1 MKPRAGARFCQ
12 LVYKTLRSPA
22 TCSET
27 SQRRD
32 VLKSCSIA
40 NFFSYLPA
48 RSKSVDFGRLQLSG
62 GRTSAVGLPACSGSG
77 TICSSRCEQRQRRC
91 GQNCRDYA
99 GPARKMVAGIAECHP
114 EKNSG
119 GTAPARKQISNAAHN
134 GTDGDEG
141 GPVGHSGGSSRL
153 VDSKPLGRTVP

>member
-1 MKPRAGARFCQ
+1 MKMSAIGVCRILHNLGSIGRKGS
-12 LVYKTLRSPA
+12 VGKTTDGIPQSVLLNHRLA
-22 TCSET
+22 AECSKT
-27 SQRRD
+27 
-32 VLKSCSIA
+32 
-40 NFFSYLPA
+40 
-48 RSKSVDFGRLQLSG
+48 VDFGRLQLSG
-62 GRTSAVGLPACSGSG
+62 GRTYAVGLPACSGSG

-91 GQNCRDYA
+91 DQNCHEYA